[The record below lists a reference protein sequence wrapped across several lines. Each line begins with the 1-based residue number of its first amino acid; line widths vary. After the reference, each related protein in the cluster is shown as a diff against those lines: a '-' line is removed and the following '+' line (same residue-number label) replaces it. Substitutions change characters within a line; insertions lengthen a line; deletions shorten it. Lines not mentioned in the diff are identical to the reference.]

1 MASCCDSKT
10 APEEDEEED
19 MDGPL
24 EDRSCTDI
32 IFLAFFAAFLIGM
45 VSSKYSYQNKMNG
58 FPFQFIL
65 FGLGVERG
73 DPHRLIQGV
82 DVAGNVCG
90 RSNDPINISSS
101 GQSLTG
107 KDYLY
112 YDWVRTAKILGDESI
127 NTALTSLGVV
137 ANFTE
142 LLGVGQVYNSDTDVA
157 RDFCVQEAY
166 KLTSKLRRGE
176 GGAVL
181 LSEQEEVHYSEEDK
195 EVSTLPS
202 NMRGIVISKQVLK
215 NDTSV
220 VALLQTDG
228 SIRVW
233 RTSKGEDFKQ

>member
-1 MASCCDSKT
+1 M
-10 APEEDEEED
+10 
-19 MDGPL
+19 
-24 EDRSCTDI
+24 
-32 IFLAFFAAFLIGM
+32 
-45 VSSKYSYQNKMNG
+45 
-58 FPFQFIL
+58 

-90 RSNDPINISSS
+90 RSNDPITNISGS

-112 YDWVRTAKILGDESI
+112 YDWVRTAKILGDTSI
-127 NTALTSLGVV
+127 NTALTSLGIV

-142 LLGVGQVYNSDTDVA
+142 LLGAGQVYNSVTDVA

-166 KLTSKLRRGE
+166 QTTSKLRRGE
-176 GGAVL
+176 GEVVL
-181 LSEQEEVHYSEEDK
+181 LTEEEVHYTEEDK
-195 EVSTLPS
+195 EVADLPG
-202 NMRGIVISKQVLK
+202 NMRGIVISKQVIK
-215 NDTSV
+215 NDTTV

-233 RTSKGEDFKQ
+233 RTSKGEDFKEKVMNSFLCFQCQVSKFLFC

>member
-1 MASCCDSKT
+1 MW
-10 APEEDEEED
+10 
-19 MDGPL
+19 
-24 EDRSCTDI
+24 
-32 IFLAFFAAFLIGM
+32 F
-45 VSSKYSYQNKMNG
+45 
-58 FPFQFIL
+58 FQFIL

-73 DPHRLIQGV
+73 DPHRLIKGV

-90 RSNDPINISSS
+90 RSNDPITNISGS

-112 YDWVRTAKILGDESI
+112 YDWVRTAKILGDTSI
-127 NTALTSLGVV
+127 NTALTSLGIV

-142 LLGVGQVYNSDTDVA
+142 LLGAGQVYNTITDVA

-166 KLTSKLRRGE
+166 QTTSKLRRGE
-176 GGAVL
+176 GEVVL
-181 LSEQEEVHYSEEDK
+181 LTEEVHYTEEDK
-195 EVSTLPS
+195 EVAALPG

-215 NDTSV
+215 NDTTV

-233 RTSKGEDFKQ
+233 RTSKGEDFKEKVMNDFLCFQCQDSKYSFCLSHAC

>member
-1 MASCCDSKT
+1 M
-10 APEEDEEED
+10 
-19 MDGPL
+19 
-24 EDRSCTDI
+24 
-32 IFLAFFAAFLIGM
+32 F
-45 VSSKYSYQNKMNG
+45 
-58 FPFQFIL
+58 FQFIL

-73 DPHRLIQGV
+73 DPHRLIKGV

-90 RSNDPINISSS
+90 RSNDPITNISGS

-112 YDWVRTAKILGDESI
+112 YDWVRTAKILGDTSI
-127 NTALTSLGVV
+127 NTALTSLGIV

-142 LLGVGQVYNSDTDVA
+142 LLGAGQVYNTITDVA

-166 KLTSKLRRGE
+166 QTTSKLRRGE
-176 GGAVL
+176 GEVVL
-181 LSEQEEVHYSEEDK
+181 LTEEVHYTEEDK
-195 EVSTLPS
+195 EVAALPD

-215 NDTSV
+215 NDTTV

-233 RTSKGEDFKQ
+233 RTSKGEDFKEKVMNDFLCFQCQDSKYSFC

>member
-1 MASCCDSKT
+1 M
-10 APEEDEEED
+10 
-19 MDGPL
+19 
-24 EDRSCTDI
+24 
-32 IFLAFFAAFLIGM
+32 FFH
-45 VSSKYSYQNKMNG
+45 
-58 FPFQFIL
+58 FQFIL

-90 RSNDPINISSS
+90 RSNDPITNISGS

-112 YDWVRTAKILGDESI
+112 YDWVRTAKILGDTSI
-127 NTALTSLGVV
+127 NTALTSLGIV

-142 LLGVGQVYNSDTDVA
+142 LLGAGQVYNSVTDVA

-166 KLTSKLRRGE
+166 QTTSKLRRGE
-176 GGAVL
+176 GEVVL
-181 LSEQEEVHYSEEDK
+181 LTEEEVHYTEEDK
-195 EVSTLPS
+195 EVADLPG

-215 NDTSV
+215 NDTTV

-233 RTSKGEDFKQ
+233 RTSKGEDFKEKVMNSFLCFQCQVSKFLFC

>member
-1 MASCCDSKT
+1 M
-10 APEEDEEED
+10 
-19 MDGPL
+19 
-24 EDRSCTDI
+24 
-32 IFLAFFAAFLIGM
+32 FFH
-45 VSSKYSYQNKMNG
+45 
-58 FPFQFIL
+58 FQFIL

-90 RSNDPINISSS
+90 RSNDPITNISGS

-112 YDWVRTAKILGDESI
+112 YDWVRTAKILGDTSI
-127 NTALTSLGVV
+127 NTALTSLGIV

-142 LLGVGQVYNSDTDVA
+142 LLGAGQVYNSVTDVA

-166 KLTSKLRRGE
+166 QTTSKLRRGE
-176 GGAVL
+176 GEVVL
-181 LSEQEEVHYSEEDK
+181 LTEEEVHYTEEDK
-195 EVSTLPS
+195 EVADLPG
-202 NMRGIVISKQVLK
+202 NMRGIVISKQVIK
-215 NDTSV
+215 NDTTV

-233 RTSKGEDFKQ
+233 RTSKGEDFKEKVMNSFLCFQCQVSKFLFC

>member
-1 MASCCDSKT
+1 M
-10 APEEDEEED
+10 
-19 MDGPL
+19 
-24 EDRSCTDI
+24 
-32 IFLAFFAAFLIGM
+32 
-45 VSSKYSYQNKMNG
+45 
-58 FPFQFIL
+58 

-90 RSNDPINISSS
+90 RSNDPITNISGS

-112 YDWVRTAKILGDESI
+112 YDWVRTAKILGDTSI
-127 NTALTSLGVV
+127 NTALTSLGIV

-142 LLGVGQVYNSDTDVA
+142 LLGAGEVYNTITDVA

-166 KLTSKLRRGE
+166 QTTSKLRRGE
-176 GGAVL
+176 GEVVL
-181 LSEQEEVHYSEEDK
+181 LAEEEVHYTEEDK
-195 EVSTLPS
+195 EVAALPG

-215 NDTSV
+215 NDTTV

-233 RTSKGEDFKQ
+233 RTSKGEDFKEKMMNSFLCFQCQDSKYSFC